1 MFEQLDK
8 IAKYK
13 KERNAVILAHNYQ
26 PDLIQ
31 DIADYVGDSFG
42 LSQKAAQLEND
53 LIVFC
58 GVNFMAESAKILSP
72 DKIVLNPEINADCP
86 MARMAG
92 VEKLR
97 ELKAKHPQAA
107 VVTYVNSTA
116 EVKAES
122 DVCCTS
128 SNAVKIVES
137 LAQKKII
144 FLPDKNLADYVNK
157 RTNKEI
163 IYWEGFCP
171 THHSVSLEDLKK
183 SRELF
188 PNTEILAHPECR
200 AEVLAEADYIGST
213 AGILNYARE
222 SSAQSF
228 IIGTEM
234 GLLHRLKK
242 ENPAKEF
249 HLLSSQLICR
259 DMKKTSLEK
268 VAKALE
274 TMETKVEL
282 DEQIRLKAAK
292 ALQAMLEIGG

>member
-1 MFEQLDK
+1 MFAQIDK

-13 KERNAVILAHNYQ
+13 EKRNAVILAHNYQ
-26 PDLIQ
+26 PELIQ

-42 LSQKAAQLEND
+42 LSQKAAELENEV
-53 LIVFC
+53 IVFC

-92 VEKLR
+92 VE
-97 ELKAKHPQAA
+97 ELKKLKQKHPEAA

-137 LAQKKII
+137 LPQEKII

-157 RTNKEI
+157 RSNKEI
-163 IYWEGFCP
+163 IYWKGFCP
-171 THHSVSLEDLKK
+171 THHRVTLEDIKK
-183 SRELF
+183 SREIYQDV
-188 PNTEILAHPECR
+188 PILAHPECR
-200 AEVLAEADYIGST
+200 AEVLDQADYIGST
-213 AGILNYARE
+213 AGILNYASE
-222 SSAQSF
+222 SSAQSL

-242 ENPAKEF
+242 DNPNKNF

-259 DMKKTSLEK
+259 DMKKTNLEK
-268 VAKALE
+268 VANALE
-274 TMETKVEL
+274 NMETQVEI
-282 DEQIRLKAAK
+282 DEKTRLKAEK
-292 ALQAMLEIGG
+292 ALQTMLEIGD

>member
-26 PDLIQ
+26 ADLIQ

-116 EVKAES
+116 AVKAES

-137 LAQKKII
+137 LPQKKII

-171 THHSVSLEDLKK
+171 THHSVTL
-183 SRELF
+183 
-188 PNTEILAHPECR
+188 
-200 AEVLAEADYIGST
+200 
-213 AGILNYARE
+213 
-222 SSAQSF
+222 
-228 IIGTEM
+228 
-234 GLLHRLKK
+234 
-242 ENPAKEF
+242 
-249 HLLSSQLICR
+249 
-259 DMKKTSLEK
+259 
-268 VAKALE
+268 
-274 TMETKVEL
+274 
-282 DEQIRLKAAK
+282 
-292 ALQAMLEIGG
+292 